1 MIVGALTWIWMVSDQ
16 LHLVLGKSLLIVDGF
31 GWLRMALGA
40 CSWVWVASGGFQR
53 FSVLVATVK
62 FVVLNLKEVD
72 NCGKFL

>member
-1 MIVGALTWIWMVSDQ
+1 MGALTWMWMVSDQ
-16 LHLVLGKSLLIVDGF
+16 LHLVLGRSLLIVDGF

-40 CSWVWVASGGFQR
+40 CSWVWVASGGFLV
-53 FSVLVATVK
+53 VLVATVK